1 MDGLKISKNHVF
13 YCLWRLRFSLRFWM
27 DGLEESERARE
38 RQNESARERER
49 ERTMFEPEQGSK
61 LQPAE
66 MVGQKTRR
74 NPPLSGSDRGEF
86 SPSFQH
92 CKF

>member
-1 MDGLKISKNHVF
+1 
-13 YCLWRLRFSLRFWM
+13 M

-66 MVGQKTRR
+66 MVVHKTKEKPAPVWFRQGR
-74 NPPLSGSDRGEF
+74 VFSLVSDLHISLGESG
-86 SPSFQH
+86 H
-92 CKF
+92 T